1 MAARY
6 GLIGRTLGHSYSPLI
21 HKLLSGLDYD
31 LVELEPEDVAPFLA
45 GDTWDGLNVTIPYK
59 KTVTALVDEVT
70 PVAERLGSVNTVVRQ
85 TDGTLLGDNTDYA
98 GFSLLLDTLGIDLMG
113 SSAVVLGGHGGAG
126 TTCMA
131 VLADRGVEAQ
141 AISRSGPV
149 TYDDLDQYCD
159 VDLVVNATP
168 VGMAPACPA
177 APVDL
182 ARFNNLAAVVDIVYN
197 PMRTGLLLQAERLG
211 IPAVSGLAML
221 VGQAAA
227 AQTRF
232 CGTSF
237 SLDDIASVCQRI
249 AQREQNIVLIGMP
262 GAGKTR
268 VGQQIARLLGRAHV
282 DADWELEK
290 RLDTTCSEFITTHGE
305 EAFRVEE
312 TATLRSLGA
321 RSGLVISCG
330 GGCVTRPENYD
341 LMHQNGIIVLLDRKL
356 EELSSKGRPL
366 SERDG
371 VEALAQARMPL
382 YRAWADMIMP
392 SQSTAEATAQ
402 GIVEHLELND
412 TATASTC

>member
-21 HKLLSGLDYD
+21 HKLLSNLDYD

-45 GDTWDGLNVTIPYK
+45 GDAWDGLNVTIPYK
-59 KTVTALVDEVT
+59 KTVAALVDEVT

-113 SSAVVLGGHGGAG
+113 RSAVVLGGHGGAG

-149 TYDDLDQYCD
+149 TYDDLDRYCN

-177 APVDL
+177 APVNL
-182 ARFNNLAAVVDIVYN
+182 ARFNNLTAVVDIVYN

-211 IPAVSGLAML
+211 LPAVSGLAML

-232 CGTSF
+232 CGASF
-237 SLDDIASVCQRI
+237 SLDDITSVCQRI

-268 VGQQIARLLGRAHV
+268 VGQQIARMLGRVHV

-290 RLDTTCSEFITTHGE
+290 RLNTTCSEFITTYGE
-305 EAFRVEE
+305 DAFRAEE
-312 TATLRSLGA
+312 SITLSELGA
-321 RSGLVISCG
+321 QSGLVISCG
-330 GGCVTRPENYD
+330 GGCVTRAENYD
-341 LMHQNGIIVLLDRKL
+341 FMHQNGIIVLLDRKL

-366 SERDG
+366 TQRDG
-371 VEALAQARMPL
+371 VEALAKARMPL
-382 YRAWADMIMP
+382 YQAWADMVMP
-392 SQSTAEATAQ
+392 SQSSAEATAH
-402 GIVEHLELND
+402 GIIERLGLKD
-412 TATASTC
+412 TQAQSAR

>member
-21 HKLLSGLDYD
+21 HKLLSNLDYD

-45 GDTWDGLNVTIPYK
+45 GDAWDGLNVTIPYK
-59 KTVTALVDEVT
+59 KTVAALVDEVT

-113 SSAVVLGGHGGAG
+113 RSAVVLGGHGGAG

-182 ARFNNLAAVVDIVYN
+182 ACFNSLAAVVDIVYN
-197 PMRTGLLLQAERLG
+197 PMRTGLLLQAKRLG

-232 CGTSF
+232 CGASF
-237 SLDDIASVCQRI
+237 SLDDITSVCQRI

-268 VGQQIARLLGRAHV
+268 VGQQIARMLGRVHV

-290 RLDTTCSEFITTHGE
+290 RLNTTCSEFITTYGE
-305 EAFRVEE
+305 DAFRAEE
-312 TATLRSLGA
+312 SITLSELGA
-321 RSGLVISCG
+321 QSGLVISCG
-330 GGCVTRPENYD
+330 GGCVTRAENYD
-341 LMHQNGIIVLLDRKL
+341 FMHQNGIIVLLDRKL

-366 SERDG
+366 SQRDG
-371 VEALAQARMPL
+371 VEALAKARMPL
-382 YRAWADMIMP
+382 YQAWADMVMP
-392 SQSTAEATAQ
+392 SQSSAEATAH
-402 GIVEHLELND
+402 GIIERLGLKD
-412 TATASTC
+412 TQAQSAC

>member
-21 HKLLSGLDYD
+21 HKLLSNLDYD
-31 LVELEPEDVAPFLA
+31 LVELEPKDVAPFLV
-45 GDTWDGLNVTIPYK
+45 GDAWDGLNVTIPYK
-59 KTVTALVDEVT
+59 KTVAALVDEVT

-113 SSAVVLGGHGGAG
+113 RSAVVLGGHGGAG

-211 IPAVSGLAML
+211 LPAVSGLAML

-232 CGTSF
+232 FGASF
-237 SLDDIASVCQRI
+237 SLDDITSVCQRI

-268 VGQQIARLLGRAHV
+268 VGQQIARMLGRVHV

-290 RLDTTCSEFITTHGE
+290 RLNTTCSEFITTYGE
-305 EAFRVEE
+305 DAFRAEE
-312 TATLRSLGA
+312 SATLSELGA
-321 RSGLVISCG
+321 QSGLVISCG
-330 GGCVTRPENYD
+330 GGCVTRAENYD
-341 LMHQNGIIVLLDRKL
+341 FMHQNGIIVLLDRKL

-366 SERDG
+366 SQRDG
-371 VEALAQARMPL
+371 VEALAKARMPL
-382 YRAWADMIMP
+382 YQAWADMVMP
-392 SQSTAEATAQ
+392 SQSSAEATAH
-402 GIVEHLELND
+402 GIIERLGLKD
-412 TATASTC
+412 TQAQSAC